1 MGAKRSLETSVQYQ
15 TTLRNIPKDDKTLLI
30 LPSLYHVLQVLPMS
44 LFKQTDNIGI
54 LFYLTNTVYLSLS
67 N

>member
-1 MGAKRSLETSVQYQ
+1 
-15 TTLRNIPKDDKTLLI
+15 

-44 LFKQTDNIGI
+44 LFQQTDNIGI
-54 LFYLTNTVYLSLS
+54 LFYLTNTVYLSLL